1 MGTFITT
8 LAEYLWVLCIGSLLL
23 SLVWSASKSARI
35 TILILTLSG
44 LAQDRIAPLLMGIS
58 DTSPE
63 LARLL
68 WYPSW
73 VICQTLT
80 LGIIWVIHRKFVWAV
95 EQITQFICLSIL
107 MHSVLQVARFT
118 DRVIFGTD
126 LLGGIYK
133 YGIPAIN
140 IAAILAI
147 FLWSISGA
155 VKHRKELQEC

>member
-1 MGTFITT
+1 
-8 LAEYLWVLCIGSLLL
+8 
-23 SLVWSASKSARI
+23 
-35 TILILTLSG
+35 
-44 LAQDRIAPLLMGIS
+44 
-58 DTSPE
+58 
-63 LARLL
+63 
-68 WYPSW
+68 
-73 VICQTLT
+73 
-80 LGIIWVIHRKFVWAV
+80 IIWVIHRKFVWAV

>member
-23 SLVWSASKSARI
+23 SLVWPASKSARV
-35 TILILTLSG
+35 TILVLTLSG
-44 LAQDRIAPLLMGIS
+44 LAQDRIAPLLMGVS
-58 DTSPE
+58 ETSPE
-63 LARLL
+63 LARLI

-80 LGIIWVIHRKFVWAV
+80 LGVIWFAHRKFVWAV
-95 EQITQFICLSIL
+95 EQITQFICLSLL
-107 MHSVLQVARFT
+107 MHSFLQVLRFT
-118 DRVIFGTD
+118 DRVVLGTD
-126 LLGGIYK
+126 VLGGIYK

-147 FLWSISGA
+147 FLWSVSGA
-155 VKHRKELQEC
+155 FKYRKELEEC